1 MYLFKYNLKST
12 GAFCAEEEGG
22 EILNSILSTKK
33 VECFFCK
40 K

>member
-22 EILNSILSTKK
+22 DFEFDFKYEK
-33 VECFFCK
+33 G
-40 K
+40 